1 MQTANIRNM
10 FKGERQNGRSTPNKA
25 NTKVKEAFASLLEN
39 NLEGLQKDI
48 NSLEAKDRLRFLI
61 DLSAYVIPKLKAIE
75 VTNENENKVNPIY
88 VEIATPEQIKTI
100 MNELESKY

>member
-1 MQTANIRNM
+1 M

-25 NTKVKEAFASLLEN
+25 NAKVKEAFANLLEN

-48 NSLEAKDRLRFLI
+48 DSLEAKDRLRFLI

-75 VTNENENKVNPIY
+75 VTNEENVGVKSINVSILSAEEVKV
-88 VEIATPEQIKTI
+88 IKD
-100 MNELESKY
+100 NLEKMY